1 MLFLME
7 KVEHISKLIY
17 HKYKFEEVTTLIMK
31 LGNHLE
37 IQQCFFEHI
46 INILSDNKN
55 FTIANRLIKF
65 MSGLTNTLE
74 GYKITRLEHSL
85 QSATRAL
92 NDKANDEMVVA
103 TLLHDIGDELAPL
116 NHSEYAAAVLKP
128 YVSEKTYWIIEK
140 HGEFQMY
147 YYAHHLGGNRNQ
159 RDKYKG
165 HKYYKD
171 TVDFCENWDQK
182 SFDPNFKSL
191 PLKEFEPIVKKI
203 FSRKPYS
210 E

>member
-1 MLFLME
+1 MKSVKFTEMKNGSKEDYLLLDKHE
-7 KVEHISKLIY
+7 KKYVES
-17 HKYKFEEVTTLIMK
+17 TADR
-31 LGNHLE
+31 
-37 IQQCFFEHI
+37 
-46 INILSDNKN
+46 IL
-55 FTIANRLIKF
+55 KF
-65 MSGLTNTLE
+65 MASLNSTLE
-74 GYKITRLEHSL
+74 GYQVSRLEHSL

-92 NDKANDEMVVA
+92 KDNASEEMIVA
-103 TLLHDIGDELAPL
+103 TLLHDIGDELAPM

-128 YVSEKTYWIIEK
+128 YVSEKTHWIIEK

-165 HKYYKD
+165 HKYYQD

-182 SFDPNFKSL
+182 SFDPNYKSL
-191 PLKEFEPIVKKI
+191 TLKEFEPMVRKI

-210 E
+210 N